1 MTTTAVVREFRLPDL
16 GEGLEDAEIVEW
28 SVSVGDTVALNQTV
42 CVVETA
48 KATVDLPSPFAG
60 RVVEKIGEPGE
71 TVPVGA
77 VIVRVE
83 VEGAASE
90 GVASEDAEGAADP
103 ETPAADEPDAAAASP
118 DAAPPILVGY
128 GPDASSAGP
137 RGRRL
142 ATPPVRRL
150 ARELGIDLTTLGP
163 GSGPGG
169 AILRE
174 DVQRAVANGGA
185 TTTGVADAPAPPVA
199 WQEPPAAPARP
210 ATPASPS
217 KHATPTEIPLRGVR
231 ARIAERMT
239 VSRSEIPDA
248 SCAVEADASRLLEV
262 RAELRAYA
270 ESHGTPEPV
279 TPFALI
285 LRLVVAALGR
295 TPIMNA
301 RLDTEAGVI
310 RVLPDIH
317 LGVALATDGG
327 LLVPVVRDAGQRSTV
342 ELAREVARLAEAG
355 RAGKLAP
362 AELTGSTFTV
372 SNFGAFGL
380 DDGYPVINHPEAAIL
395 GVGSIRPRAVVVD
408 DTVVARATVRLT
420 CCFDHRICD
429 GADAGTFLSD
439 LRDLIESP
447 TRLLLEA

>member
-1 MTTTAVVREFRLPDL
+1 MTATTTVREFLLPDL
-16 GEGLEDAEIVEW
+16 GEGLEDAEMVEW
-28 SVSVGDTVALNQTV
+28 SVAVGDTIELNQVV
-42 CVVETA
+42 CIVETA

-60 RVVEKIGEPGE
+60 RVVERIGEPGE
-71 TVPVGA
+71 TIPVGA

-83 VEGAASE
+83 VEGLAVEGAEADAPTPEAIAAS
-90 GVASEDAEGAADP
+90 S
-103 ETPAADEPDAAAASP
+103 PDAASP

-137 RGRRL
+137 RGKRL

-150 ARELGIDLTTLGP
+150 ARELGVDLTTLGP

-174 DVQRAVANGGA
+174 DVQRAVAGS
-185 TTTGVADAPAPPVA
+185 APAPTVA
-199 WQEPPAAPARP
+199 WQEPAPAPAR
-210 ATPASPS
+210 ATQP
-217 KHATPTEIPLRGVR
+217 PTVGAIAGAEIPLRGVR
-231 ARIAERMT
+231 ARIADRMT

-248 SCAVEADASRLLEV
+248 SCAVEADAGRLLEV
-262 RAELRAYA
+262 RRELHAFA
-270 ESHGTPEPV
+270 ESRGEPAPV

-295 TPIMNA
+295 TPVMNA
-301 RLDTEAGVI
+301 RLDTEAAVI

-327 LLVPVVRDAGQRSTV
+327 LLVPVVRDAGTRSTV
-342 ELAREVARLAEAG
+342 ELARELARLAEAG

-362 AELTGSTFTV
+362 AELIGSTFTV

-380 DDGYPVINHPEAAIL
+380 DDGYPVINHPEVAIL

-408 DTVVARATVRLT
+408 DTVVARPTVRLT
-420 CCFDHRICD
+420 CCFDHRVCD
-429 GADAGTFLSD
+429 GADAGHFLAD

-447 TRLLLEA
+447 ARLLLEA

>member
-1 MTTTAVVREFRLPDL
+1 MTTTTAVREFRLPDL

-28 SVSVGDTVALNQTV
+28 SVAVGDTVALNQTV

-83 VEGAASE
+83 VEGAVSE
-90 GVASEDAEGAADP
+90 GVEGAADAD
-103 ETPAADEPDAAAASP
+103 TPAADEPDVAAASP

-174 DVQRAVANGGA
+174 DVQRAAANGGGA
-185 TTTGVADAPAPPVA
+185 TNVADAPAPPVA
-199 WQEPPAAPARP
+199 WQEPPAAPPRPTPARP
-210 ATPASPS
+210 TPPRT
-217 KHATPTEIPLRGVR
+217 ATPTEIPVRGVR

-262 RAELRAYA
+262 RGELRAYA
-270 ESHGTPEPV
+270 EARGTPEPV

-301 RLDTEAGVI
+301 RLDTEASVI

-327 LLVPVVRDAGQRSTV
+327 LLVPVVRDAGQRSTA

-429 GADAGTFLSD
+429 GADAGHFLSD

-447 TRLLLEA
+447 ARLLLEA